1 MAKIY
6 EEGKKSL
13 SVEKDNE
20 KLLKALGEEMSEEK
34 PDMTVDAD
42 VLAKL
47 KSKMSNKEE
56 EVPFGLDCSI
66 QIGFVGVGQAGSRV
80 AQVMNSYG
88 YESLADY

>member
-20 KLLKALGEEMSEEK
+20 KLLKALGEEMSEQN

-47 KSKMSNKEE
+47 KNKMSESSAKE

-66 QIGFVGVGQAGSRV
+66 QIGFVGVDK
-80 AQVMNSYG
+80 QVLG
-88 YESLADY
+88 LHKL